1 MVKEKETSIRRVY
14 VLPSELVARIVE
26 FQEEKNYPSE
36 VEAVRKL
43 LDEALLHRDTAE
55 TIINRFKSRLEGLR
69 MPAEVAK
76 DVLVG
81 HPLVSNISFGRDEI
95 VFELTDG
102 NNYRITDKGDVSYKS
117 TYGREPWK
125 RWATLSRDMDD
136 DIPF

>member
-1 MVKEKETSIRRVY
+1 MAKEKESSIRRVY

-43 LDEALLHRDTAE
+43 LDEALLHRDTAM
-55 TIINRFKSRLEGLR
+55 TIIKRFKSRLENLR

-95 VFELTDG
+95 IFELTDG
-102 NNYRITDKGDVSYKS
+102 NNYRITDRGTVSYKS
-117 TYGREPWK
+117 TYGREVWK
-125 RWATLSRDMDD
+125 NWPDISRDMDD